1 MNSAHCQCSDKIADA
16 ILSEAQSLGACA
28 AGFAKIEPVDSVN
41 RSLYTRWIEE
51 GRQAGMQYLEKYS
64 DVRDNPAL
72 LLDGAQSMLCLAF
85 AYRNSSTQRHP
96 LFADYALGED
106 YHDVLRKHLA
116 PLAEKMQATVEGSQ
130 TRICI
135 DTAPLRERYWA
146 ARAGLGFVGRNNHLI
161 IPGIGSRVFL
171 AEILW
176 TEPVAPSGPMT
187 ETKCCGCG
195 KCVQACPYGALGE
208 DGSIDCRRC
217 LSYLTIEHDGELP
230 QTTARS
236 LYGCD
241 ICQTVCPHNSVA
253 DPTLI
258 LPEFLPSH
266 PSVLT
271 LTARQAREMT
281 GPEWD
286 TFTAGTAMRRSR
298 RLMPRNARHLPPDDL
313 SPHGDIIPI
322 PHRE

>member
-217 LSYLTIEHDGELP
+217 LSYLTIEHRGELP
-230 QTTARS
+230 SGTHLPGRI
-236 LYGCD
+236 YGCD
-241 ICQTVCPHNSVA
+241 ICQDVCPHNISTSDVHV
-253 DPTLI
+253 LE
-258 LPEFLPSH
+258 EFKASEALMR
-266 PSVLT
+266 LN
-271 LTARQAREMT
+271 LNEIANMT
-281 GPEWD
+281 SD
-286 TFTAGTAMRRSR
+286 SFRAIFRRSAVR
-298 RLMPRNARHLPPDDL
+298 RAKLEGLLRNAHLVKTENDNRKT
-313 SPHGDIIPI
+313 S
-322 PHRE
+322 

>member
-16 ILSEAQSLGACA
+16 ILSEAQSLDACA

-85 AYRNSSTQRHP
+85 AYRNSSTPRHP

-116 PLAEKMQATVEGSQ
+116 PLAEKMQATVEGSK

-146 ARAGLGFVGRNNHLI
+146 ARAGLGFIGRNNHLI

-176 TEPVAPSGPMT
+176 TAPVVPSKSLSG
-187 ETKCCGCG
+187 TKCCRCG

-217 LSYLTIEHDGELP
+217 LSYLTIEHRGDLP
-230 QTTARS
+230 AGTHLPERI
-236 LYGCD
+236 YGCD
-241 ICQTVCPHNSVA
+241 ICQDVCPHNIGTSDAHV
-253 DPTLI
+253 LE
-258 LPEFLPSH
+258 EFKASDALMK
-266 PSVLT
+266 LT
-271 LTARQAREMT
+271 LPRIAGMT
-281 GPEWD
+281 PD
-286 TFTAGTAMRRSR
+286 DFRTIFRRSAVR
-298 RLMPRNARHLPPDDL
+298 RAKLEGLLRNARLIKTENDNRKT
-313 SPHGDIIPI
+313 SSAKVK
-322 PHRE
+322 